1 MSHWCVFAR
10 SGLLCSNRENPAWP
24 SQVRP
29 VSPAS
34 GAARLLSTQALF
46 TVAAA
51 VTFRARR
58 TAALVESGSASTL
71 TLGASL
77 FSKILRDGDPP
88 WGLREGS
95 HVLSS
100 RCDPRRQWGVFLLE
114 PLLLCR
120 LAQTLPPLRGPCVP
134 HLPPPSPLLVYS
146 SALTPR
152 SSAVTLLVCFLVFIY
167 SFIFFGCTLGH
178 VGLSV
183 PRLGLEPVALCWK
196 RSSCLFKNLLSV
208 GPWLCGGRI
217 DYKQQMEFVG
227 LGVEWG
233 HFIVGCGG
241 VTGLNEV
248 AQTHRTL
255 YPKG

>member
-1 MSHWCVFAR
+1 MFAR
-10 SGLLCSNRENPAWP
+10 SGLLYSNRENPAWP

-29 VSPAS
+29 ASPAS

-51 VTFRARR
+51 VTFRAGR

-77 FSKILRDGDPP
+77 FSKILRNGDPP
-88 WGLREGS
+88 RGLKEGS

-100 RCDPRRQWGVFLLE
+100 GCDPRRQWGVFLSE

-134 HLPPPSPLLVYS
+134 HLTPPSPPLFYS

-152 SSAVTLLVCFLVFIY
+152 SSAVTLLLCFLVFIY
-167 SFIFFGCTLGH
+167 FFIFFGCPLGH
-178 VGLSV
+178 VGISV

-217 DYKQQMEFVG
+217 DYKQHSGICRVGSGVG
-227 LGVEWG
+227 LFYCRLWWSY
-233 HFIVGCGG
+233 
-241 VTGLNEV
+241 
-248 AQTHRTL
+248 RT
-255 YPKG
+255 

>member
-1 MSHWCVFAR
+1 MSHWCVFAC

-152 SSAVTLLVCFLVFIY
+152 SSAVTLLVCFLVFIL
-167 SFIFFGCTLGH
+167 T
-178 VGLSV
+178 
-183 PRLGLEPVALCWK
+183 K
-196 RSSCLFKNLLSV
+196 
-208 GPWLCGGRI
+208 
-217 DYKQQMEFVG
+217 DY
-227 LGVEWG
+227 
-233 HFIVGCGG
+233 
-241 VTGLNEV
+241 NYY
-248 AQTHRTL
+248 R
-255 YPKG
+255 